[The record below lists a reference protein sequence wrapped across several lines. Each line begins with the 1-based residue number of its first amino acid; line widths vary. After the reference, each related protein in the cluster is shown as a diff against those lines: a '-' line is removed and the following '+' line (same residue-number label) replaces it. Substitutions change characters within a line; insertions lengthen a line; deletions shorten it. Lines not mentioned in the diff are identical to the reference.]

1 MFLLFYKIDKISSQK
16 YKIIKHNLILN
27 RYFDNIIKFY
37 CAQKKTHLTFFN
49 KKVIIEKETSP
60 NLKKKMK
67 ELRYL
72 DKYFIKYKFSFSLG
86 ILITII
92 AQIFSLFTPKLI
104 SSSLEAIEKF
114 DKLSSV
120 EKSSTMVIGQYR
132 EELIHNVLLIIAT
145 TIIAGFLTFLMR
157 QTLIVMSRHIE
168 FDLKNEVF
176 RQYENL
182 SQNFYKQNRTGDL
195 MNRISEDVSK
205 VRMYVGPAVMYTI
218 NTFIRFAI
226 VIAYMYNVSPRLTLY
241 TLLPLPILSYA
252 IFKLSSEIN
261 IRSTVFQQY
270 LSKVSSFTQEIFSG
284 IRVIKAYSLENQ
296 QQNNLISL
304 AEESK
309 SKSLSLARVQ
319 SLFGPLMLALIGIS
333 NLVVIYFGGMLY
345 INGTIK
351 SIGTIAEFILY
362 VNMLTWPVA
371 SLGWV
376 SSMVQEAEASQKRLN
391 EFLKIVPDIQNNNP
405 SSSTVDGT
413 ISFENVSYTYEDTN
427 IEALKNISFT
437 VKKGET
443 LAILGKTGSGKS
455 TLLSLISRMYDV
467 TEGQVKIDGKE
478 ISQLNLFDLRNSIGI
493 VPQDAFLFSDSIKNN
508 IKFGKENAT
517 DDEVIAAAKSA
528 VVHDNIEG
536 FNKGY
541 DTILGERGI
550 TLSGGQ
556 KQRVSIARAIIKKP
570 EILLFDDCLS
580 AVDTETEEA
589 ILNNLFEI
597 CKDKTTIIV
606 SHRVSS
612 AKNADK
618 IIILENGKIIQQ
630 GFHNQL
636 INENG
641 YYSALYLKQLSE
653 KELL

>member
-1 MFLLFYKIDKISSQK
+1 
-16 YKIIKHNLILN
+16 
-27 RYFDNIIKFY
+27 
-37 CAQKKTHLTFFN
+37 
-49 KKVIIEKETSP
+49 
-60 NLKKKMK
+60 MK
-67 ELRYL
+67 ELSYL
-72 DKYFIKYKFSFSLG
+72 NKYFIKYKYSFSLG

-104 SSSLEAIEKF
+104 SKSLNAIETF
-114 DKLSSV
+114 DKLPAAEQTKQV
-120 EKSSTMVIGQYR
+120 VIDSYR
-132 EELIHNVLLIIAT
+132 QDLIHNVLLIIAT
-145 TIIAGFLTFLMR
+145 TIVAGFLTFLMR

-226 VIAYMYNVSPRLTLY
+226 VILYMYNVSPLLTLY
-241 TLLPLPILSYA
+241 TILPLPILSYC

-261 IRSTVFQQY
+261 KRSTTFQQY

-284 IRVIKAYSLENQ
+284 IRVIKANSLEDQ
-296 QQNNLISL
+296 HQNNMINL
-304 AEESK
+304 ADESK
-309 SKSLSLARVQ
+309 RKSLDLAKVQ
-319 SLFGPLMLALIGIS
+319 SLFGPLMIALIGIS
-333 NLVVIYFGGMLY
+333 NLVVIYFGGVMY
-345 INGTIK
+345 INGTIPN
-351 SIGTIAEFILY
+351 IGTIAEFILY

-391 EFLKIVPDIQNNNP
+391 EFLKIEPEIKNNNP
-405 SSSTVDGT
+405 NSSDIQGS
-413 ISFENVSYTYEDTN
+413 IAFENVSYTYEDTN
-427 IEALKNISFT
+427 IEALKNITFT

-455 TLLSLISRMYDV
+455 TILSLISRLYDV
-467 TEGQVKIDGKE
+467 TEGQITIDGNE
-478 ISQLNLFDLRNSIGI
+478 ISTLNLNDLRNNIGI
-493 VPQDAFLFSDSIKNN
+493 VPQDAFLFSDTIKNN
-508 IKFGKENAT
+508 IKFGNQNAT
-517 DDEVIAAAKSA
+517 DEEVIEAAKNA
-528 VVHDNIEG
+528 VVHDNIIA
-536 FNKGY
+536 FNKQY

-556 KQRVSIARAIIKKP
+556 KQRVSIARAIIKNP
-570 EILLFDDCLS
+570 AILLFDDCLS
-580 AVDTETEEA
+580 AVDTETEET
-589 ILNNLFEI
+589 ILHNLFEI

-618 IIILENGKIIQQ
+618 IIILEDGRIIQQ
-630 GFHNQL
+630 GSHNQL
-636 INENG
+636 INQEG
-641 YYSALYLKQLSE
+641 YYASLYLKQLSE

>member
-1 MFLLFYKIDKISSQK
+1 
-16 YKIIKHNLILN
+16 
-27 RYFDNIIKFY
+27 
-37 CAQKKTHLTFFN
+37 
-49 KKVIIEKETSP
+49 
-60 NLKKKMK
+60 MK
-67 ELRYL
+67 ELSYL
-72 DKYFIKYKFSFSLG
+72 NKYFIKYKYSFSLG

-92 AQIFSLFTPKLI
+92 AQIFFLFTPKLVSESFDI
-104 SSSLEAIEKF
+104 IESF
-114 DKLSSV
+114 LKLPKAEQMSQ
-120 EKSSTMVIGQYR
+120 VIIASHKQ
-132 EELIHNVLLIIAT
+132 ELIHNVLLIIISAVV
-145 TIIAGFLTFLMR
+145 GGVLTFLMR

-176 RQYENL
+176 KQYEIL

-205 VRMYVGPAVMYTI
+205 VRMYVGPAVMYSI

-226 VIAYMYNVSPRLTLY
+226 VILYMYNVSPLLTLY
-241 TLLPLPILSYA
+241 TILPLPILSYC

-261 IRSTVFQQY
+261 KRSTTFQQY

-296 QQNNLISL
+296 HQNNMVAL
-304 AEESK
+304 ADESK
-309 SKSLSLARVQ
+309 KKSLDLAKVQ
-319 SLFGPLMLALIGIS
+319 SLFGPLMIALIGIS
-333 NLVVIYFGGMLY
+333 NLVVIYFGGVMY
-345 INGTIK
+345 INGTIP

-391 EFLKIVPDIQNNNP
+391 EFLKIEPEIKNNNENPSDIQG
-405 SSSTVDGT
+405 S
-413 ISFENVSYTYEDTN
+413 ISFENVSYVYEDTN
-427 IEALKNISFT
+427 IEALKNVTFT

-455 TLLSLISRMYDV
+455 TILSLISRLYDV
-467 TEGQVKIDGKE
+467 TDGRITIDQNE
-478 ISQLNLFDLRNSIGI
+478 ISALNLNDLRNNIGI
-493 VPQDAFLFSDSIKNN
+493 VPQDAFLFSDTIKNN
-508 IKFGKENAT
+508 IKFGNQNAT
-517 DDEVIAAAKSA
+517 DEEVIEAAKNA
-528 VVHDNIEG
+528 VVHDNIIA
-536 FNKGY
+536 FNKQY

-556 KQRVSIARAIIKKP
+556 KQRVSIARAIIKNP
-570 EILLFDDCLS
+570 AILLFDDCLS
-580 AVDTETEEA
+580 AVDTETEET

-618 IIILENGKIIQQ
+618 IIILEDGKIIQQ
-630 GFHNQL
+630 GSHNQL
-636 INENG
+636 INQEG
-641 YYSALYLKQLSE
+641 YYASLYLKQLSE

>member
-1 MFLLFYKIDKISSQK
+1 
-16 YKIIKHNLILN
+16 
-27 RYFDNIIKFY
+27 
-37 CAQKKTHLTFFN
+37 
-49 KKVIIEKETSP
+49 
-60 NLKKKMK
+60 
-67 ELRYL
+67 
-72 DKYFIKYKFSFSLG
+72 
-86 ILITII
+86 
-92 AQIFSLFTPKLI
+92 
-104 SSSLEAIEKF
+104 
-114 DKLSSV
+114 
-120 EKSSTMVIGQYR
+120 
-132 EELIHNVLLIIAT
+132 
-145 TIIAGFLTFLMR
+145 
-157 QTLIVMSRHIE
+157 
-168 FDLKNEVF
+168 
-176 RQYENL
+176 
-182 SQNFYKQNRTGDL
+182 
-195 MNRISEDVSK
+195 
-205 VRMYVGPAVMYTI
+205 
-218 NTFIRFAI
+218 
-226 VIAYMYNVSPRLTLY
+226 
-241 TLLPLPILSYA
+241 
-252 IFKLSSEIN
+252 
-261 IRSTVFQQY
+261 
-270 LSKVSSFTQEIFSG
+270 
-284 IRVIKAYSLENQ
+284 
-296 QQNNLISL
+296 
-304 AEESK
+304 
-309 SKSLSLARVQ
+309 
-319 SLFGPLMLALIGIS
+319 
-333 NLVVIYFGGMLY
+333 
-345 INGTIK
+345 
-351 SIGTIAEFILY
+351 
-362 VNMLTWPVA
+362 
-371 SLGWV
+371 
-376 SSMVQEAEASQKRLN
+376 
-391 EFLKIVPDIQNNNP
+391 
-405 SSSTVDGT
+405 
-413 ISFENVSYTYEDTN
+413 
-427 IEALKNISFT
+427 
-437 VKKGET
+437 
-443 LAILGKTGSGKS
+443 
-455 TLLSLISRMYDV
+455 MYDV

>member
-1 MFLLFYKIDKISSQK
+1 MRELSYLNKYFVK
-16 YKIIKHNLILN
+16 YK
-27 RYFDNIIKFY
+27 Y
-37 CAQKKTHLTFFN
+37 
-49 KKVIIEKETSP
+49 
-60 NLKKKMK
+60 
-67 ELRYL
+67 
-72 DKYFIKYKFSFSLG
+72 SFSLG
-86 ILITII
+86 IVFTII
-92 AQIFSLFTPKLI
+92 AQIFMLFTPKLI
-104 SSSLEAIEKF
+104 SQSFKVIETYGENKNI
-114 DKLSSV
+114 SAA
-120 EKSSTMVIGQYR
+120 VIKD
-132 EELIHNVLLIIAT
+132 ELISNILLIIAT

-205 VRMYVGPAVMYTI
+205 VRMYVGPAVMYSI
-218 NTFIRFAI
+218 NTIIRFTI
-226 VIAYMYNVSPRLTLY
+226 VIVYMYNVSPRLTVY
-241 TLLPLPILSYA
+241 TLLPLPLLSYG

-261 IRSTVFQQY
+261 KRSTIFQQY
-270 LSKVSSFTQEIFSG
+270 LSKVSSFSQEIFSG
-284 IRVIKAYSLENQ
+284 VRVIKAYSLEDQHLTNME
-296 QQNNLISL
+296 NL
-304 AEESK
+304 AYESK
-309 SKSLSLARVQ
+309 NKSLSLAKVQ
-319 SLFGPLMLALIGIS
+319 SLFGPLMIALIGIS
-333 NLVVIYFGGMLY
+333 NLVVIYFGGIMY

-391 EFLKIVPDIQNNNP
+391 EFLKIEPEIKNNNTNK
-405 SSSTVDGT
+405 SEIEGS
-413 ISFENVSYTYEDTN
+413 IAFENVSFTYNDTK
-427 IEALKNISFT
+427 IEALKNISFKI
-437 VKKGET
+437 KKGET
-443 LAILGKTGSGKS
+443 IAILGKTGSGKS
-455 TLLSLISRMYDV
+455 TLLSLISRLYD
-467 TEGQVKIDGKE
+467 TTNGHIKIDQND
-478 ISQLNLFDLRNSIGI
+478 ITSLNLFDLRNSIGI

-517 DDEVIAAAKSA
+517 DEEVKAAAKSA
-528 VVHDNIEG
+528 VVHKNIMG
-536 FNKGY
+536 FNKQY

-556 KQRVSIARAIIKKP
+556 KQRVSIARAIIKNP
-570 EILLFDDCLS
+570 PILLFDDCLS

-597 CKDKTTIIV
+597 CKDKTTLIV

-612 AKNADK
+612 AKNADT
-618 IIILENGKIIQQ
+618 ILILEDGKIIQQ
-630 GFHNQL
+630 GSHNQL
-636 INENG
+636 INQEG
-641 YYSALYLKQLSE
+641 YYASLYLKQLSE